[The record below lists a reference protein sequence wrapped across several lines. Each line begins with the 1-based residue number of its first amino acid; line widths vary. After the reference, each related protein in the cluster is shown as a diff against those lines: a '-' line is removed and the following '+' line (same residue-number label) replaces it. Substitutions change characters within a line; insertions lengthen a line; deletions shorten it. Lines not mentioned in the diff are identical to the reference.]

1 MTLDKLNIGDKA
13 VIQAV
18 NCENELRNRFYSFG
32 MVKGSIVTVE
42 EITLARNTMEIR
54 IKNTKVAIRFSEA
67 AKIDIEIVNEQ

>member
-13 VIQAV
+13 AIKAV
-18 NCENELRNRFYSFG
+18 NCDKELKNRFYSFG
-32 MVKGSIVTVE
+32 MVKNSIITVE

-67 AKIDIEIVNEQ
+67 AKIEIEIVNE